1 MLACGQRKL
10 SLYIMLNKMLGYYGK
25 CPLNANS
32 LQIEYEHLFLK
43 QNKCFKSV
51 TKIRPKVFTT
61 QLTN

>member
-1 MLACGQRKL
+1 ML
-10 SLYIMLNKMLGYYGK
+10 YKMLGYYGK

-51 TKIRPKVFTT
+51 TKIRPKVYTT